1 SCGVRCL
8 RGWSMADLIKPRS
21 VMIADRDGVEKEF
34 IISRLPATAAREVI
48 AKYPL
53 SNIPKLGD
61 YATSEEVMKKLM
73 SYVAV
78 NVDGRELRLTTQAL
92 IDNHVVD
99 GIQLLK
105 LEVEMIEE
113 NTGFFGRGGQRGF
126 LDCLLEK
133 LLQSAMPMLT
143 RFLEP
148 SSARD

>member
-1 SCGVRCL
+1 
-8 RGWSMADLIKPRS
+8 MADLIKPRS

-105 LEVEMIEE
+105 LEVEMIQE
-113 NTGFFGRGGQRGF
+113 NTGFFERGGQRGF